1 MSKLK
6 AFFFI
11 AFAICCFLTN
21 IAFASS
27 THPRTA
33 CLVLDYNT
41 GKILYEENPNLLVHP
56 ASLTKIMTL
65 YLVFQKLQT
74 NQLSLQQRFRV
85 SSYAASKAP
94 SKLGLKA
101 GQYVSVEDLILGVVT
116 RSANDAATV
125 LAEGIGGS
133 EPKFVAM
140 MNQQASTLGMTHT
153 TFYNASGLPNPKQY
167 TTATDM
173 ALLSKA
179 LLHNQPRYYSY
190 FNTRSF
196 KFGGQLIAS
205 HNHLLNWYHGADG
218 IKTGFVTASGFN
230 LVASA
235 MRNNRRLIGVIFGAS
250 SAKARDRHM
259 ASLLD
264 RFFNLSAS

>member
-6 AFFFI
+6 TFICIASVIFGFFI
-11 AFAICCFLTN
+11 N
-21 IAFASS
+21 SAFASF
-27 THPRTA
+27 PQYKTA
-33 CLVLDYNT
+33 SLVLDYNT
-41 GKILYEENPNLLVHP
+41 GKVLYQQNPNILVHP
-56 ASLTKIMTL
+56 ASLTKMMTL
-65 YLVFQKLQT
+65 YLAFQKLQA

-140 MNQQASTLGMTHT
+140 MNQQASALGMAHT
-153 TFYNASGLPNPKQY
+153 IFYNASGLPNPKQY
-167 TTATDM
+167 TTAADM
-173 ALLSKA
+173 ALLGKA
-179 LLHNQPRYYSY
+179 LLQKQPRYYGY
-190 FNTRSF
+190 FSTRSF
-196 KFGGQLIAS
+196 MFGGQVIRS
-205 HNHLLNWYHGADG
+205 HNHLLDWYQGADG
-218 IKTGFVTASGFN
+218 IKTGFVNASGFN

-264 RFFNLSAS
+264 RCFNMSAS